1 MTLLVW
7 AIVYTPFTYSYPLKG
22 PIEGTGET
30 DPDSTIVHI
39 RIQDGVASRAGRHVA
54 IDEN

>member
-7 AIVYTPFTYSYPLKG
+7 AVVYTPFTYSYPLKG
-22 PIEGTGET
+22 LIEGTGET

-39 RIQDGVASRAGRHVA
+39 RIQDGVASRTGHHVA